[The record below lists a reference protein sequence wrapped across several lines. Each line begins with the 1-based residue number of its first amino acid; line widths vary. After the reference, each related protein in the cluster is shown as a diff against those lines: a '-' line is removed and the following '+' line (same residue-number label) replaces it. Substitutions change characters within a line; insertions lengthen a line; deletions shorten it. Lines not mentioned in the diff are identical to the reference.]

1 MVSFSLFHG
10 QSCDICNKKKLK
22 PSLKDINF
30 ISLVKNNI
38 LPLPK
43 IRFLSSRSRIISSKV
58 YMYLKTIEDFFN
70 DYLSKHEGP
79 IMLIQDVHK
88 LFSTPTTK
96 PEFFQQ
102 CHGCIRISHYFIT
115 PRVFTFGNREGMVVS
130 PARCYVWVGFVYWV
144 SLCSKAFFP
153 GSPIFFPLPKPTLSK
168 F

>member
-10 QSCDICNKKKLK
+10 QSCDLCNKKKLK

-70 DYLSKHEGP
+70 DYLSKHEG
-79 IMLIQDVHK
+79 Q
-88 LFSTPTTK
+88 S
-96 PEFFQQ
+96 
-102 CHGCIRISHYFIT
+102 C
-115 PRVFTFGNREGMVVS
+115 
-130 PARCYVWVGFVYWV
+130 
-144 SLCSKAFFP
+144 
-153 GSPIFFPLPKPTLSK
+153 
-168 F
+168 